1 MFSLAHNIVK
11 AKHGFFH
18 VKPKNSEADDAE
30 NDYDINNPRTFE
42 KMAKDEKNNKNITED
57 KYFFNKLND
66 IFQKFL
72 GPTIRRQYNY
82 FLCEKFIE
90 ESIMKSLDSIDQDE
104 LSDYAIKILRKD
116 MDKRLFEEI
125 VILQKITENVEAFK
139 HIRAIK
145 GREVLFTCLK
155 NLKYKYGK
163 MGSFLQRQDEPVR
176 SLFIVIKGLV
186 QVKTITNKESN
197 TPRKNMV
204 VGGFSAQQA
213 QTQNKDSLV
222 KTSNF
227 QQKQKLPQRRQSKL
241 QKKFSFQE
249 SLEELNSQNKLKF
262 LYLNK
267 GQSYGDKYILAQ
279 DDALAENQAYLF
291 DNCHLAY
298 LDIIKFKTI
307 LDERVLQKLQREIAE
322 FSEMNVINQLEQKFV
337 AALYVRTKTI
347 NLKRKNVLTIENE
360 NAEFVY
366 FIKEGEVKLTKKLI
380 YDNTKNNKND
390 EKKESQKN
398 QNILSGTYQI
408 PHQTVQNF
416 ELAILVKGQF
426 IGLEEFLKE
435 QPYQSSSFI
444 YSTEATLYQIH
455 RYEFMQLL
463 SINKPIRDQMMDY
476 FQQKQ
481 EVDHRQ
487 ERVSNYN
494 QYTGKIDTKTKQ
506 LEDHLEQQQSKK
518 SDEDIKKNLQEGQ
531 DMIIKSNMAFNM
543 KPQNLNTNL
552 EFIKQSLQQ
561 NDSKVLFKKKKKQEI
576 FTGCQF
582 SEEQLETIQRNI
594 FTSTKTF
601 SKFSAQ
607 TIDSPLKLNQTQNK
621 FDQQSK
627 STTNLFQ
634 TLHAPLYSPN
644 KQKSL
649 QKLEKK
655 NTLLEISSTNLN
667 SIKEKYPSTFTN
679 IDNDQ
684 DNTDHL
690 KQNMTLT
697 ERDSLQFVQIKNLNK
712 NLQNNRKNKLKLDPI
727 IISQST
733 QVSQT
738 EEKKNLE
745 EHFNNSLHQH
755 ELKSPQSILEINSD
769 GLFKKKLN
777 LKLKLQAQ
785 TERKSL
791 DYSQQD
797 SNRYKSY
804 FNEFNNP
811 STQNV
816 NSMDAFQIKSF
827 TQILNTNQRSSISP
841 ENLNNQAH
849 QDSIINGSQQIT
861 KSILSRKNSQEILEL
876 YGSPPKTSKSK
887 INFNRIHS
895 RFELASTSNL
905 SEKDIIPV
913 KRSHSTKN
921 QLLPLKYRV
930 KDIVESKNSSQTMYK
945 DNIKRTKLYQ
955 QTKNFFKVQQN
966 PYLDNHSIFNH

>member
-1 MFSLAHNIVK
+1 MFQLAHRVVK

-18 VKPKNSEADDAE
+18 VKPKNNKTDDYE
-30 NDYDINNPRTFE
+30 KDQDQNNPRTFE
-42 KMAKDEKNNKNITED
+42 KMAKDERNNKNITED

-90 ESIMKSLDSIDQDE
+90 ESIMKSLDDIDQEE
-104 LSDYAIKILRKD
+104 LSDYAIKIVRKD
-116 MDKRLFEEI
+116 SDKRLFEEI
-125 VILQKITENVEAFK
+125 LILQKITEHVEAFK

-204 VGGFSAQQA
+204 AGDFSSQQSQA
-213 QTQNKDSLV
+213 SNKDNLA
-222 KTSNF
+222 KTSIF
-227 QQKQKLPQRRQSKL
+227 QQKQKLPQCRQSKL

-249 SLEELNSQNKLKF
+249 SLEELNSQSKLKF
-262 LYLNK
+262 LYLNR

-298 LDIIKFKTI
+298 LEIIKFKTI

-337 AALYVRTKTI
+337 AALYIRTKTI
-347 NLKRKNVLTIENE
+347 NLKRKNVVTIENE

-380 YDNTKNNKND
+380 YDNTKNIQSD
-390 EKKESQKN
+390 KKIESQQN
-398 QNILSGTYQI
+398 QHIISGTYQI
-408 PHQTVQNF
+408 PHQTVQTF

-426 IGLEEFLKE
+426 IGLEEFLKD
-435 QPYQSSSFI
+435 QSYQQSSFI

-455 RYEFMQLL
+455 RYEFLQLL
-463 SINKPIRDQMMDY
+463 SINKPVRDQIMDY
-476 FQQKQ
+476 FEKQK

-487 ERVSNYN
+487 ERVSNYS

-506 LEDHLEQQQSKK
+506 LVDYLEKQQTKK
-518 SDEDIKKNLQEGQ
+518 SEEEIKKKLQEGQ
-531 DMIIKSNMAFNM
+531 GMIIKSNMIFNI

-576 FTGCQF
+576 FKGCQF
-582 SEEQLETIQRNI
+582 SEEQLENMQRNI

-601 SKFSAQ
+601 SKFPASR
-607 TIDSPLKLNQTQNK
+607 IDSPLKLNSTQNK
-621 FDQQSK
+621 FNQYSK
-627 STTNLFQ
+627 STTNLMQ
-634 TLHAPLYSPN
+634 TLHAPIYSPN
-644 KQKSL
+644 KQKSI

-655 NTLLEISSTNLN
+655 STLLEISATNLN
-667 SIKEKYPSTFTN
+667 SLKEKYPQTFTN
-679 IDNDQ
+679 IDNIQ

-690 KQNMTLT
+690 NQNTALT
-697 ERDSLQFVQIKNLNK
+697 ERDSLQFIQIKTLNT
-712 NLQNNRKNKLKLDPI
+712 NRQNYRKNKLKLDPI

-745 EHFNNSLHQH
+745 DHLNNSIQQH
-755 ELKSPQSILEINSD
+755 ELRSPYSIQEINSD
-769 GLFKKKLN
+769 GMFKKKLHVK
-777 LKLKLQAQ
+777 LKLKAQ

-791 DYSQQD
+791 DYIHQD
-797 SNRYKSY
+797 SSRQKSY
-804 FNEFNNP
+804 FTEFATHQ
-811 STQNV
+811 TQNM

-827 TQILNTNQRSSISP
+827 SQILHTNQANSISA
-841 ENLNNQAH
+841 ENLNNQIY
-849 QDSIINGSQQIT
+849 QDSTINGSQQVT
-861 KSILSRKNSQEILEL
+861 KSILSCKNSQEILEL
-876 YGSPPKTSKSK
+876 YGSPPNTSKSK

-895 RFELASTSNL
+895 RLELASSSNL
-905 SEKDIIPV
+905 SEKDDIPV

-930 KDIVESKNSSQTMYK
+930 KDIVESKDNYQIMYK
-945 DNIKRTKLYQ
+945 DNIKRIKLYQ
-955 QTKNFFKVQQN
+955 QTKNYFKVQSN
-966 PYLDNHSIFNH
+966 PYIDHHTIFNY

>member
-1 MFSLAHNIVK
+1 MFQLAHNVVK
-11 AKHGFFH
+11 AKHGFFNI
-18 VKPKNSEADDAE
+18 KPRNNETDDYQ
-30 NDYDINNPRTFE
+30 YDEDQNNPRTFE
-42 KMAKDEKNNKNITED
+42 KLAKDEKNNKNITED

-104 LSDYAIKILRKD
+104 LADYAIKILRKD
-116 MDKRLFEEI
+116 SDKRFFEEI
-125 VILQKITENVEAFK
+125 LILQKVTENVEAFK

-145 GREVLFTCLK
+145 GKEVLFNCLK

-176 SLFIVIKGLV
+176 SLFIVIKGLI

-197 TPRKNMV
+197 TPRRNMV
-204 VGGFSAQQA
+204 VGGFSAQQSSA
-213 QTQNKDSLV
+213 QNKDNQI
-222 KTSNF
+222 KTTNF

-262 LYLNK
+262 LYLNR

-380 YDNTKNNKND
+380 YDNTKNNKIE

-398 QNILSGTYQI
+398 QNVIAGTYQI

-426 IGLEEFLKE
+426 IGLEEFLKD

-455 RYEFMQLL
+455 RYEFLQLL
-463 SINKPIRDQMMDY
+463 SINKPVRDQITEY
-476 FQQKQ
+476 FEKQQ

-506 LEDHLEQQQSKK
+506 LEEQLEKLQSKK
-518 SDEDIKKNLQEGQ
+518 SDEEIKKKLQEGQ
-531 DMIIKSNMAFNM
+531 DMIIKSNIALNI
-543 KPQNLNTNL
+543 KPQTLNTNL
-552 EFIKQSLQQ
+552 EFIKQSIQQ
-561 NDSKVLFKKKKKQEI
+561 KDAKIQFKKKKKQEI
-576 FTGCQF
+576 YTGCQF
-582 SEEQLETIQRNI
+582 SEEQLENMQKNI
-594 FTSTKTF
+594 LSSTRTF
-601 SKFSAQ
+601 NKFPVQ
-607 TIDSPLKLNQTQNK
+607 TIDSPLKLNSTSNK
-621 FDQQSK
+621 FELYSK
-627 STTNLFQ
+627 STANLMQ

-644 KQKSL
+644 KQNSL
-649 QKLEKK
+649 HKLEKK
-655 NTLLEISSTNLN
+655 STLLEISSTNLN
-667 SIKEKYPSTFTN
+667 SIKDKYPSTFTN

-690 KQNMTLT
+690 KQNITLT
-697 ERDSLQFVQIKNLNK
+697 ERDSLQFISIKTLNK
-712 NLQNNRKNKLKLDPI
+712 NNQNNRKNKLKLDPI

-738 EEKKNLE
+738 DEKKNFD
-745 EHFNNSLHQH
+745 EHLNNSMQQH
-755 ELKSPQSILEINSD
+755 EIRSPQSILEINSD
-769 GLFKKKLN
+769 GMFKKRLN
-777 LKLKLQAQ
+777 VKLKLQAQ

-791 DYSQQD
+791 DYIHQD
-797 SNRYKSY
+797 SSRQKSY
-804 FNEFNNP
+804 FNEFNNH
-811 STQNV
+811 STQNM
-816 NSMDAFQIKSF
+816 NSVDAFQIKSF
-827 TQILNTNQRSSISP
+827 TQILNINQTNSISP
-841 ENLNNQAH
+841 ENLNNQIY
-849 QDSIINGSQQIT
+849 QDSTINGSQHNT

-895 RFELASTSNL
+895 RLELASTSNL
-905 SEKDIIPV
+905 SEKEIIPA

-930 KDIVESKNSSQTMYK
+930 KDIVESKDNYQTMYK

-966 PYLDNHSIFNH
+966 PYIDNHTIFNH